1 MWPGQARPAAK
12 GCRGVGGV
20 GGVGVRVGGGVVG
33 RGGRPLQRR
42 GLLRGFL
49 RGHLRGRGLRSDDT
63 QTPALLQLEG

>member
-1 MWPGQARPAAK
+1 LR
-12 GCRGVGGV
+12 
-20 GGVGVRVGGGVVG
+20 
-33 RGGRPLQRR
+33 RR